1 MNAHLYL
8 RASTKEQDA
17 NRAKGALELFASEK
31 GLSIAGTYAE
41 NISGTKL
48 NRPALIT
55 LLETARSGEVLLV
68 ESVDRLS
75 RLSQADWDTLKATI
89 KEKGLRLV
97 VVDLPTSHMLVEA
110 KGITG
115 QIMDVINNML
125 IDLMATMARLDQ
137 EKRVERIKQG
147 LENKRAS
154 DPDWKPTGK
163 GRNAAKW
170 TEVESLMQKHP
181 TMSADQIAKLA
192 DCGVATVYRIKRTLK
207 AGSTTV
213 HEAAASLAVPL
224 TTARQTGG
232 GKPATV
238 AQGE

>member
-8 RASTKEQDA
+8 RASTKDQDA
-17 NRAKGALELFASEK
+17 NRAKVALELFAIEK
-31 GLSIAGTYAE
+31 GLNIVGVHAE

-48 NRPALIT
+48 NRPELLAL
-55 LLETARSGEVLLV
+55 LDTAESGDVLLV

-75 RLSQADWDTLKATI
+75 RLSPADWGALKATI
-89 KEKGLRLV
+89 RAKGLRLV
-97 VVDLPTSHMLVEA
+97 VADLPTSHMLVEA

-147 LENKRAS
+147 LENKKAA

-163 GRNAAKW
+163 TKNFAMWKKVTAIMG
-170 TEVESLMQKHP
+170 KHP
-181 TMSADQIAKLA
+181 TMSADDAAKVA
-192 DCGVATVYRIKRTLK
+192 GCGVATIYRIKRELK
-207 AGSTTV
+207 A
-213 HEAAASLAVPL
+213 
-224 TTARQTGG
+224 
-232 GKPATV
+232 
-238 AQGE
+238 